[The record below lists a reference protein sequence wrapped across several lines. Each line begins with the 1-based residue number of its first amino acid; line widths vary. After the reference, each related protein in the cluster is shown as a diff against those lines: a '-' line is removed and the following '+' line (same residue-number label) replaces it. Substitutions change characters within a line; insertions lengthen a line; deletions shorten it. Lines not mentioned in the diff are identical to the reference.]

1 MLYNVDQWSYNE
13 INLFPKMDH
22 DQGSEGLPSIALKHL
37 YSMTFNMNKYT
48 DSLSQ
53 NKIMFCFSQILRH
66 RGIKSNVVALVHCIA
81 FLKKEITQFSLK
93 CELSP
98 FANHAM
104 KSKINTEKLIWWPYL
119 IYLFNTE
126 ETE

>member
-66 RGIKSNVVALVHCIA
+66 RGIKSNVVA
-81 FLKKEITQFSLK
+81 FK
-93 CELSP
+93 
-98 FANHAM
+98 
-104 KSKINTEKLIWWPYL
+104 
-119 IYLFNTE
+119 
-126 ETE
+126 